1 MSKPSYLFQL
11 ADDKGEDLLIGLIAV
26 HLNKTPD
33 AYKPLDLVGL
43 NWFNGIESS
52 SVNSEAERRFF
63 AKPFFAFGYIREDS
77 ETISTFGAI
86 LYPDDTFFISEGCNI
101 IDGKL
106 AFARPQFSIDEEE
119 IDIPGYRLMDDETF
133 KQLDLEFSTENLDL
147 IKNAIEDLSK
157 IVNVDMF
164 ADEESY
170 IKLKKKRAT
179 ALKGYEEVG
188 ENVWTKNWDWDDL
201 NLKPVSELWRAELQF
216 G

>member
-1 MSKPSYLFQL
+1 MPKPSYLFQL

-26 HLNKTPD
+26 QLNKTPD

-63 AKPFFAFGYIREDS
+63 AKPFFAFGYIREDR
-77 ETISTFGAI
+77 ETISTFGAM

-106 AFARPQFSIDEEE
+106 AFSSPQFCIDEEE
-119 IDIPGYRLMDDETF
+119 MDIPGYRLMDDEAF
-133 KQLDLEFSTENLDL
+133 KQLDLEFTTENLE
-147 IKNAIEDLSK
+147 IIQAAIEGLSK
-157 IVNVDMF
+157 LVDVDMF
-164 ADEESY
+164 ADEKSF
-170 IKLKKKRAT
+170 LKFRKKRTA
-179 ALKGYEEVG
+179 ALKGYEEDS
-188 ENVWTKNWDWDDL
+188 EKVWTKNWDWDDL
-201 NLKPVSELWRAELQF
+201 NLTPVSELWRAELQF